1 MSKFLSPVQKG
12 SVDDAI
18 STIRKTRDEFISSLL
33 TEPGLS
39 SFMEHHYDT
48 IYLSP
53 VRTEFLKRDLKELR
67 NSALDLVHYSPLIK
81 DFKEEKISDA
91 KDHRLIIDEVKALYE
106 KYRY

>member
-1 MSKFLSPVQKG
+1 MNEFLSPVQKG

-18 STIRKTRDEFISSLL
+18 ITIRKTRDEFLTSLL
-33 TEPGLS
+33 TDPGLA
-39 SFMEHHYDT
+39 SFIEHHYDT

-53 VRTEFLKRDLKELR
+53 VRTEFLKRDIKELR
-67 NSALDLVHYSPLIK
+67 NAALDLVHYSPLIK
-81 DFKEEKISDA
+81 DLKEERVTDI

>member
-18 STIRKTRDEFISSLL
+18 NTIRQTRDEFIFSLL
-33 TEPGLS
+33 TDQGLA
-39 SFMEHHYDT
+39 SFIEQHYDT

-67 NSALDLVHYSPLIK
+67 SSALDLVHYSALIK
-81 DFKEEKISDA
+81 DFKEEKITDVSG
-91 KDHRLIIDEVKALYE
+91 HRLIIEEVKALYE